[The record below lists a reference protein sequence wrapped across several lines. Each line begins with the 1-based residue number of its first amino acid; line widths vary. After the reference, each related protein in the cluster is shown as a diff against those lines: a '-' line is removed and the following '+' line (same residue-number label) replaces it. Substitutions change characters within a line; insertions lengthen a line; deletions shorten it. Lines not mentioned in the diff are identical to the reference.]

1 MTDRE
6 FSIVR
11 TLHASPERVYR
22 AWTEPEHLTWFF
34 SDPAGDNAAPEV
46 DLRVGGEWRQVM
58 VVDDDDSYVTGGV
71 YRDLVPNERLAFAW
85 GALGGWPAIDPD
97 DLDSAPQVTIE
108 LRDVDG
114 STEQTFRLALADTL
128 TDEEVEEELATG
140 MEPGWAA
147 TIDRLV
153 DDLNGAELDS

>member
-11 TLHASPERVYR
+11 TIDASPERVYR
-22 AWTEPEHLTWFF
+22 AWTEPEKLGWFF
-34 SDPAGDNAAPEV
+34 SDPTGDNEAAEV
-46 DLRVGGEWRQVM
+46 DLRVGGAWRQLM

-71 YRDLVPNERLAFAW
+71 YRELIPNRRLAFAW
-85 GALGGWPAIDPD
+85 GAVGGWPAIDPD

-108 LRDVDG
+108 LKDVDG
-114 STEQTFRLALADTL
+114 STEQTFRLTLADSL
-128 TDEEVEEELATG
+128 TDEEVDEELATG

-153 DDLNGAELDS
+153 EQLNA